1 MPDISPLL
9 AQAQPPA
16 PYEMLITMALM
27 MGVFYFVLVLPM
39 RRKQR
44 KLDALIQGLKSG
56 DKVLLSSGIYGTVV
70 AVEADSLRLRVDD
83 NTRLRVAKNAV
94 AGLQPQGTD
103 TDKTEK
109 K

>member
-1 MPDISPLL
+1 MPHVSPLL
-9 AQAQPPA
+9 AQAAPPA
-16 PYEMLITMALM
+16 PYEMFITMALM

-44 KLDALIQGLKSG
+44 KLDDLIKALKSG
-56 DKVLLSSGIYGTVV
+56 DKIVLTSGIYGTVV
-70 AVEADSLRLRVDD
+70 AVDDDSLRVRVDD
-83 NTRLRVAKNAV
+83 NTRLRVARSAV
-94 AGLQPQGTD
+94 AGLQPQGAD